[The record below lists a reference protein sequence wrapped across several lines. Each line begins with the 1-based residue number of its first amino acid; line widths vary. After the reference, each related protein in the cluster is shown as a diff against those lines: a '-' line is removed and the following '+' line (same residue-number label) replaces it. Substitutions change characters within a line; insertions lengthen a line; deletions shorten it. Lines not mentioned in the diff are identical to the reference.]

1 MNTINSEFGATNKA
15 ALPGGKRGQNGSI
28 RISIAILLVASAL
41 VAALG
46 WVTAAD
52 HDAAP
57 AAVPQTAFS
66 SMSVPLSATEG
77 SSVNTEYF
85 PAQFKNQSRRTTPEE
100 HIQAY

>member
-1 MNTINSEFGATNKA
+1 MFIDRSAGALARPHLIARLATVA
-15 ALPGGKRGQNGSI
+15 A
-28 RISIAILLVASAL
+28 ALLVALIFLTSYQQAL
-41 VAALG
+41 AHDG
-46 WVTAAD
+46 HD